1 MNTIERLFLKHKTW
15 CEIVRTFG
23 CNNETAED
31 IVQEMYI
38 KLLIKI
44 NNGLDITYND
54 DDVNYY
60 YVFKTLKSLFLD
72 LKRREKNV
80 NMIGLEFV
88 AEIPSGLETIGFE
101 QKYIEIENELNDMYW
116 YDQKIYILIDDGISI
131 SELSRQT
138 LIPYYSL
145 YNTFRKVKKKLKS
158 IL

>member
-1 MNTIERLFLKHKTW
+1 
-15 CEIVRTFG
+15 
-23 CNNETAED
+23 
-31 IVQEMYI
+31 
-38 KLLIKI
+38 
-44 NNGLDITYND
+44 
-54 DDVNYY
+54 
-60 YVFKTLKSLFLD
+60 
-72 LKRREKNV
+72 
-80 NMIGLEFV
+80 MIGLEFV

-116 YDQKIYILIDDGISI
+116 YDQKIYRLIDDGISI